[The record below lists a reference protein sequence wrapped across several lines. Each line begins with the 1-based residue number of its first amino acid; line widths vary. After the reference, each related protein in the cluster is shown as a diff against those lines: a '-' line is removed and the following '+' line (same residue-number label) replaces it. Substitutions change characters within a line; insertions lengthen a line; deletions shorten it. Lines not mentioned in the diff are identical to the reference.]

1 MEKLSKLLMVVLAFL
16 AITSVKAQTNND
28 AKLSPNTTNNFVVH
42 ITAFG
47 EKRPLTYFSN
57 LDNVH
62 IKMDNKGLWHY
73 FVGAYP
79 SLEEAEG
86 IKKKLIEKGYPYAY
100 VVDLLKMRKECAAQ
114 CESEPTLDLP
124 AVAKSIRSLTN
135 IMFNFGK
142 SNISSQATPYMES
155 LATIMKEYSGYK
167 VELKGHCD
175 AIGSSE
181 FNQALSEKRANAARQ
196 YLVKKDVDNNR
207 IKTSNYGFEAPIAKN
222 YKDGKDCPEGRKFN
236 RRVEIFIM
244 DAEGNVLNG
253 LVTPFD
259 IPDELVYDGSVIK
272 SGVVPAVSTKTA
284 LQK

>member
-1 MEKLSKLLMVVLAFL
+1 MLVTVVFL
-16 AITSVKAQTNND
+16 TTTCLKAQTNTD
-28 AKLSPNTTNNFVVH
+28 TKTTANTTNNFVVH
-42 ITAFG
+42 ITAFN

-73 FVGAYP
+73 FIGAYA
-79 SLEEAEG
+79 SLEEADG
-86 IKKKLIEKGYPYAY
+86 VKKKLLEKGYPYAY

-124 AVAKSIRSLTN
+124 AVSKSIRSLTN

-142 SNISSQATPYMES
+142 SSISSQVAPYMAS
-155 LATIMKEYSGYK
+155 LATIMNENSGYK

-175 AIGSSE
+175 AVGSPE

-196 YLVKKDVDNNR
+196 YLVKKDIDINR
-207 IKTSNYGFEAPIAKN
+207 IQVTSYGLEMPIAKN
-222 YKDGKDCPEGRKFN
+222 VKNGKDCPEGRKFN

-259 IPDELVYDGSVIK
+259 IPNELVYDGSVIK
-272 SGVVPAVSTKTA
+272 SGVVPAISTKTT

>member
-1 MEKLSKLLMVVLAFL
+1 MKKIATLMLVAVIFL
-16 AITSVKAQTNND
+16 TATCLQAQTNIDTKTSIN
-28 AKLSPNTTNNFVVH
+28 PTNNFVVH
-42 ITAFG
+42 ITAFN

-73 FVGAYP
+73 FIGAYA
-79 SLEEAEG
+79 SLEEADG

-100 VVDLLKMRKECAAQ
+100 VVDLMKMRKECAAQ

-142 SNISSQATPYMES
+142 SSISSQATPYMES

-175 AIGSSE
+175 AIGSPE
-181 FNQALSEKRANAARQ
+181 FNQALSEKRSNAARQ
-196 YLVKKDVDNNR
+196 YLVNKDIDFNR
-207 IKTSNYGFEAPIAKN
+207 IKTSSYGFEAPIAKN
-222 YKDGKDCPEGRKFN
+222 VKDGKDCPEGRKFN

-253 LVTPFD
+253 LVSPFD
-259 IPDELVYDGSVIK
+259 IPNELVYDGSVIK
-272 SGVVPAVSTKTA
+272 SGVVPAISTKTA